1 MSKAKTGLLA
11 ILVII
16 SCVQAYLIMSGQHLS
31 GPSQPG
37 EAVWFGPEPA
47 LGEVCL
53 PGRIYIAL
61 NPEEVLLVETFSDTY
76 SALVSALGQADYAGA
91 EWFAVEL
98 IQHREFAPGI
108 LFKFDY
114 PVSKKLLTS
123 LLPMFYETDFPFA
136 SIDCIFVPKEMGPVQ
151 FINTAERQAWQF
163 QPDLSWHVFAAAV
176 AEPGDALEIRWTPL
190 PASDSYSVAAGVY
203 DIAGPALLAVPDW
216 ESEEIDFEALVR
228 SFYLGPEVI
237 EESDGT
243 EIYTDGVRALR
254 IYPHGAVEYTLV
266 SAENGQGQLTQADLL
281 KMSLSFIA
289 GHGGWPGRMLPT
301 ELENSPAKK
310 RVKFADY
317 AAGLPV
323 AAEDTGVAVEID
335 GLTVSRYQRKLI
347 RAKPGSVSEHV
358 EVRPF
363 AWLIS
368 QPTTKIHQLFVNQDA
383 RIHIADLAL
392 VYYWHMDTLIPAWK
406 VTLGDRIVYAGAA
419 DGRVLAARPLRGN

>member
-1 MSKAKTGLLA
+1 M
-11 ILVII
+11 
-16 SCVQAYLIMSGQHLS
+16 
-31 GPSQPG
+31 
-37 EAVWFGPEPA
+37 A
-47 LGEVCL
+47 L
-53 PGRIYIAL
+53 
-61 NPEEVLLVETFSDTY
+61 
-76 SALVSALGQADYAGA
+76 
-91 EWFAVEL
+91 
-98 IQHREFAPGI
+98 
-108 LFKFDY
+108 
-114 PVSKKLLTS
+114 
-123 LLPMFYETDFPFA
+123 
-136 SIDCIFVPKEMGPVQ
+136 
-151 FINTAERQAWQF
+151 
-163 QPDLSWHVFAAAV
+163 
-176 AEPGDALEIRWTPL
+176 
-190 PASDSYSVAAGVY
+190 
-203 DIAGPALLAVPDW
+203 
-216 ESEEIDFEALVR
+216 
-228 SFYLGPEVI
+228 
-237 EESDGT
+237 
-243 EIYTDGVRALR
+243 
-254 IYPHGAVEYTLV
+254 EYTLV